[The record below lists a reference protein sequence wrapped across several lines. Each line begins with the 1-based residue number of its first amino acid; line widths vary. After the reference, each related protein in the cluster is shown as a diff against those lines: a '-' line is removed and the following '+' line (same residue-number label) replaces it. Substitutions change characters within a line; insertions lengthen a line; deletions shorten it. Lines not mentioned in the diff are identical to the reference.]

1 MIRGRWSSGRIASPV
16 ARAGEAVCARASW
29 RQLRGLVALVGV
41 LSLTA
46 LPSAAPAEAA
56 PKEFFGV
63 VPQNSVTSSDAQ
75 RMARGGVGVV
85 RFPLKWEPVEPTDDE
100 FDFGALDRLIGTLAA
115 NGIRPLPIV
124 SGVPAYVDHDPLAL
138 PLDSSADKS
147 QWQEFLRAVVN
158 RYGEGGSYWTTAY
171 PTQYPGAEA
180 LPLRTVQIWNEQNG
194 PKHAH
199 YPNPGLYAELVKIS
213 HTAIASEDPSIEVLL
228 GGMFGTPTGE
238 GGIDAWDFLDA
249 VYRSG
254 AKESFDA
261 IAVHP
266 YSPDIKG
273 IKQQVNTMRKVI
285 ARYADAAAKKKF
297 KKAKKSLKRAKK
309 RGSKAKV
316 RKAKK
321 RVKKARR
328 GLQTADIWVTEI
340 GWGSE
345 GASTSRLV
353 KGLEGQARLLRKSF
367 QLFEKKR
374 KKWRISGVLWYTWRD
389 RSAFGAPCDWCA
401 SAGLFRQDNVT
412 AKPAFNEYV
421 RLTGGS

>member
-1 MIRGRWSSGRIASPV
+1 MPQDALSGA
-16 ARAGEAVCARASW
+16 
-29 RQLRGLVALVGV
+29 
-41 LSLTA
+41 
-46 LPSAAPAEAA
+46 
-56 PKEFFGV
+56 
-63 VPQNSVTSSDAQ
+63 DAQ

-85 RFPLKWEPVEPTDDE
+85 RFPLKWESVEPRDDQ
-100 FDFGALDRLIGTLAA
+100 FDFTALDRLIGTLAA

-124 SGVPAYVDHDPLAL
+124 SGVPGYVDHDPLAL

-147 QWQEFLRAVVN
+147 QWQEFLGAVVN
-158 RYGEGGSYWTTAY
+158 RYGQGGSYWTSAY
-171 PTQYPGAEA
+171 PLQHPAA
-180 LPLRTVQIWNEQNG
+180 QPLPLTTIQVWNEQNG

-213 HTAIASEDPSIEVLL
+213 HAAIASEDPNIEVLL

-238 GGIDAWDFLDA
+238 GGIEAWDFLNA
-249 VYRSG
+249 VYKSPG

-261 IAVHP
+261 IALHP

-273 IKQQVNTMRKVI
+273 IKAQVNRMRKVM

-297 KKAKKSLKRAKK
+297 KKAKKNLKRARKSG
-309 RGSKAKV
+309 RKAKV
-316 RKAKK
+316 KKAKK
-321 RVKKARR
+321 RVRKARN

-353 KGLEGQARLLRKSF
+353 KGLEGQARLLKKSF
-367 QLFEKKR
+367 ELFEKQR
-374 KKWRISGVLWYTWRD
+374 KKWRIAGVLWYTWRD
-389 RSAFGAPCDWCA
+389 RNPGGAPCDWCA
-401 SAGLFRQDNVT
+401 SAGLFRQDGIT
-412 AKPAFNEYV
+412 PKPAWNQYV